1 MALAIGSFA
10 PSFQGANTERPQAM
24 AVASQLNTPGV
35 QSASESAGGVQVAVS
50 KEAETELAVKP
61 TPVTSSPIKVDIQFD
76 QGTNSAPEAERRI
89 PIGGPDEFAK
99 FMAESGRDTRV
110 AEMASSAETSAQ
122 DIALS
127 EAVQAG
133 EMEREA
139 KAVEE
144 RVLESSPLPGTDAAK
159 KAEARREPSGISPV
173 AEADAAADE
182 AFADAAAAR
191 DAADRV
197 AQMQNS
203 VGVVRGEDADIL
215 A

>member
-1 MALAIGSFA
+1 MYGLKVLRVRECKNGAGNWIVRSFFSRCEHRAA
-10 PSFQGANTERPQAM
+10 PSNGRSKSIKHTGCAIREWVRGRRSGRSLERGRDGAGSQAN
-24 AVASQLNTPGV
+24 ACY
-35 QSASESAGGVQVAVS
+35 
-50 KEAETELAVKP
+50 VKP
-61 TPVTSSPIKVDIQFD
+61 N
-76 QGTNSAPEAERRI
+76 QGRY
-89 PIGGPDEFAK
+89 
-99 FMAESGRDTRV
+99 AESGRDTRV

-197 AQMQNS
+197 AH
-203 VGVVRGEDADIL
+203 L
-215 A
+215 AWPLHP